1 MVMLRNPSPLR
12 GETAPKNS
20 TKFEQKRVGRKSRG
34 TSPSG
39 SSTGSRGSSPGKIS
53 LNSKGLRKSP
63 SLGSRGSETGSI
75 ERLNDGDRRAIA
87 SKHILPEDNI
97 NVVIRVRPLSN
108 KEIKTGDDMA
118 VQFPGGGQIYCDG
131 FAHSTDKKAKLFSYN
146 VVFEPA
152 ASQEDILLYSGIKKL
167 IEMAVE
173 GFSCTVFCY
182 GQTGSGKTH
191 TLTGPPGLFKRM
203 NPYSEDH
210 GLVFRSFVYLFK
222 ILQDRRECNFVLK
235 ASFLEIY
242 NEKVIDLLNPG
253 SRKPLAVRWSKK
265 SRGFFV
271 ENLFT
276 VQCEEFDDLLAV
288 LEEGMRNR
296 AVGSHN
302 MNDHSSR
309 SHTILTVHI
318 TSEQQMENG
327 VFITRQGKIN
337 FVDLAGSEM
346 TKKTQSEG
354 KTLEEANNINKSLMV
369 LGYCIAS
376 LSDGKKKSGHIPY
389 RDSKLTKLLADSLAG
404 NGVSLM
410 IACISPARSNASETL
425 NTLRYAS
432 RTKKIRTKPIVV
444 MDPREALIIS
454 LKREVNA
461 LQTENDHLRA
471 ALHLGSDAS
480 NISRSE
486 SKAESRVPKTPP
498 VDLDKLA
505 ELENSELSQLIRA
518 YMNENEAL
526 RRENAE
532 LYSTREQVIRD
543 QEVVCKENERLLK
556 KLEDVN
562 SVCCR
567 SPIIPAR
574 PAYSSEMLNGSNN
587 EDLPGATNI
596 WTNPYPDSA
605 VPNYSISRDLLDGS
619 GLSKYG
625 SVMPQK
631 VLKEL
636 DKRRIMGSVNNIAEA
651 YKDKSHHRRHN
662 SWDNGNRS
670 STSPDQTTS
679 PVNGSRQKRSTLRR
693 TSTVPEEKTSSKINE
708 VLGGPVFPSAQSL
721 NGTPDSI
728 LSGSL
733 LEGGSSA
740 PDSAESEAPTAA
752 FPIISRSSSP
762 FTTPESDEYFRDSK
776 FSRGSSRRSNSS
788 SREKRKRSKEN
799 INRAFGSPIAPDEQF
814 HLQPI

>member
-12 GETAPKNS
+12 GETPPKNS
-20 TKFEQKRVGRKSRG
+20 RKLEQKKGGRNSRG
-34 TSPSG
+34 VSPSER
-39 SSTGSRGSSPGKIS
+39 STGSRGSSPGKIS
-53 LNSKGLRKSP
+53 LYSKGLRKSP

-75 ERLNDGDRRAIA
+75 ERLNVGDRRAIA
-87 SKHILPEDNI
+87 SKHLLPEDNI

-108 KEIKTGDDMA
+108 KEIKARDDMA

-131 FAHSTDKKAKLFSYN
+131 FSHSTEKKAKLFSYN
-146 VVFEPA
+146 AVFEPA
-152 ASQEDILLYSGIKKL
+152 ATQEDILLYSGIKKL

-191 TLTGPPGLFKRM
+191 TLTGPPGLFLKM

-222 ILQDRRECNFVLK
+222 LLQERQECNFVLK

-276 VQCEEFDDLLAV
+276 VECEELDDLLAV

-376 LSDGKKKSGHIPY
+376 LSDGRKKGVHIPY

-410 IACISPARSNASETL
+410 IACISPARSNVSETI

-444 MDPREALIIS
+444 MDPREALILS
-454 LKREVNA
+454 LKREVDA
-461 LQTENDHLRA
+461 LQMENNSLRA
-471 ALHLGSDAS
+471 ALYLGNDSSS
-480 NISRSE
+480 NNRND
-486 SKAESRVPKTPP
+486 SKESRVPKTPP

-505 ELENSELSQLIRA
+505 ELENSELSQLVRVYI
-518 YMNENEAL
+518 NENEAL

-543 QEVVCKENERLLK
+543 QEIVCRENERLLK

-574 PAYSSEMLNGSNN
+574 PTYSSEMLNGSNN
-587 EDLPGATNI
+587 EDLPDSTNI
-596 WTNPYPDSA
+596 WTNPNAHSTS
-605 VPNYSISRDLLDGS
+605 PNYSVSRDLVDVNGI
-619 GLSKYG
+619 SKYG
-625 SVMPQK
+625 SVMPEK

-636 DKRRIMGSVNNIAEA
+636 DKRRIIGSVNNIAEA

-662 SWDNGNRS
+662 SWDNGNES
-670 STSPDQTTS
+670 SVSPDQTIS
-679 PVNGSRQKRSTLRR
+679 LVNGSRQKRVTLRR
-693 TSTVPEEKTSSKINE
+693 TSTVPEEIKSSSKIND
-708 VLGGPVFPSAQSL
+708 VLGGPVFPNVVQSL

-728 LSGSL
+728 LSGLL
-733 LEGGSSA
+733 LEGGTSV
-740 PDSAESEAPTAA
+740 PDSAESETPTVPFPLITSSFTTAA
-752 FPIISRSSSP
+752 NQLFDNNFHDGKLLLRTNSRLRINDKISN
-762 FTTPESDEYFRDSK
+762 TLKD
-776 FSRGSSRRSNSS
+776 NLH
-788 SREKRKRSKEN
+788 
-799 INRAFGSPIAPDEQF
+799 RAFGSPVTPDEQF
-814 HLQPI
+814 HNQPI